1 MKKWEYIRLCIF
13 TFVGI
18 LVMIFY
24 KTLYRYVND
33 IVGTVMIVYGIEE
46 ICFSLFSIKKER
58 ENEKI
63 TSGSILI
70 VLGLVELVLL
80 KGEKNFES
88 ACVIWAVWAILR
100 EGKELSEVIRKIT
113 KKHPFV
119 INASESIVSL
129 VLSVLLILE
138 PKGHAHVHLI
148 LLGIEL
154 VSKVWF
160 EFVDYLF
167 DKREENLDKV
177 KLKGEKK
184 PN

>member
-1 MKKWEYIRLCIF
+1 MKKWEYIRLCVF
-13 TFVGI
+13 TLVGI

-33 IVGTVMIVYGIEE
+33 LVGTVMIVYGIEE
-46 ICFSLFSIKKER
+46 ICFSIFGIKEDR
-58 ENEKI
+58 ENEAI
-63 TSGSILI
+63 TSGAILI

-113 KKHPFV
+113 KKRPFI
-119 INASESIVSL
+119 INAAESIVSL

-138 PKGHAHVHLI
+138 PKEHAYVHLI

-160 EFVDYLF
+160 EYVDYLF
-167 DKREENLDKV
+167 DKREECLDK
-177 KLKGEKK
+177 ERI
-184 PN
+184 NDNNT

>member
-13 TFVGI
+13 TLVGI

-33 IVGTVMIVYGIEE
+33 IVGAVMVAYGIEE
-46 ICFSLFSIKKER
+46 ICFSIFGIKEDR
-58 ENEKI
+58 ENEAI

-113 KKHPFV
+113 KKRPFI
-119 INASESIVSL
+119 INATESIVSL

-138 PKGHAHVHLI
+138 PKEHAYVHLI

-167 DKREENLDKV
+167 DKREERLNKEKLSGDK
-177 KLKGEKK
+177 
-184 PN
+184 N

>member
-46 ICFSLFSIKKER
+46 
-58 ENEKI
+58 I

-119 INASESIVSL
+119 INAAESIVSL

>member
-13 TFVGI
+13 TVVGI

-33 IVGTVMIVYGIEE
+33 IVGTVMIAYGIEE
-46 ICFSLFSIKKER
+46 ICFSLFGIKKDR
-58 ENEKI
+58 ENEAI

-119 INASESIVSL
+119 INATVSIDCFTQH
-129 VLSVLLILE
+129 VLRKTVFFVAKLILI
-138 PKGHAHVHLI
+138 AYI
-148 LLGIEL
+148 
-154 VSKVWF
+154 
-160 EFVDYLF
+160 
-167 DKREENLDKV
+167 
-177 KLKGEKK
+177 
-184 PN
+184 

>member
-1 MKKWEYIRLCIF
+1 MKKWEYIRLCAF
-13 TFVGI
+13 TLVGI

-33 IVGTVMIVYGIEE
+33 IVGTVMIAYGIEE
-46 ICFSLFSIKKER
+46 ICFSIFGIKKDR
-58 ENEKI
+58 ENEAI

-113 KKHPFV
+113 KKRPFI
-119 INASESIVSL
+119 INATESIVSL

-138 PKGHAHVHLI
+138 PREHAYVHLI

-154 VSKVWF
+154 ISKVWF
-160 EFVDYLF
+160 EYVDYLF
-167 DKREENLDKV
+167 DKKEERLDK
-177 KLKGEKK
+177 ERISD
-184 PN
+184 NNN